1 MRNKWIL
8 IYSCLTVLAVYL
20 LFAVCTD
27 KGVRVIMENKV
38 LPPVNTVIID
48 AGHGGEDGGATS
60 CCGFLESDIN
70 LEISLRLNDLLN
82 FLGHRT
88 IMVRTEDVSVHTEGQ
103 TIAQRKVS
111 DLKNRVQLVNET
123 ENALLVS
130 IHQNYFADSR
140 YSGAQVFCADSAG
153 SRKLAEEIQKSFH
166 DTINPDSK
174 RMVKAAQNIYLM
186 NEIRRDGVLIEC
198 GFLSNYQ
205 EEQKLRDLEYQK
217 KICAVI
223 ASSVCTYMQKDP
235 LLT

>member
-1 MRNKWIL
+1 MRHKITIFSVFFTLCIL
-8 IYSCLTVLAVYL
+8 AGVL
-20 LFAVCTD
+20 CTSVLSAQD
-27 KGVRVIMENKV
+27 KRMGLKV
-38 LPPVNTVIID
+38 VVID

-140 YSGAQVFCADSAG
+140 YSGAQVFCADSTG
-153 SRKLAEEIQKSFH
+153 SRKLAEKIQNALQLIGVFGAVEVEPGLVNFCVTEKV
-166 DTINPDSK
+166 SK
-174 RMVKAAQNIYLM
+174 ENIDAVVGYL
-186 NEIRRDGVLIEC
+186 NEMEV
-198 GFLSNYQ
+198 
-205 EEQKLRDLEYQK
+205 
-217 KICAVI
+217 
-223 ASSVCTYMQKDP
+223 
-235 LLT
+235 